1 MKWKVNLQYFSQ
13 EKTEKATPK
22 KRQDT
27 RKKGQVAKSTDVN
40 TALILFAVFLF
51 LFFYAEVLGTF
62 LFSMLR
68 QVLTEYITWDINEQ
82 TIPVIFEELA
92 FETALILFPIMLIAV
107 IFGVGASVL
116 QVGFMFTPEVIK
128 FKLEKVNP
136 LKGLKRIFS
145 LRALVEFLKSMLKI
159 TLVGILVFAI
169 IWFHLDSLLFLSQKD
184 LMDGFGQI
192 ASLTGMIGIS
202 VALLLLLL
210 SIPDYMYQKYDH
222 EKQIRMSK
230 QEVKDEHK
238 KMEGDPLIKSKR
250 KKKQMDMAMQR
261 MMQEVPEA
269 DVIITNPTHFAIAL
283 KYEEEHMD
291 APKVM
296 AKGAD
301 FVALRMKTLA
311 KKHNVIQVENK
322 PLARALYE
330 KTEIG
335 DEVPEELFQAVAEVL
350 AYVYR
355 LRDEQG

>member
-1 MKWKVNLQYFSQ
+1 MKWKVDLQYFSQ

-27 RKKGQVAKSTDVN
+27 RKKGQVARSNDVN

-51 LFFYAEVLGTF
+51 LLFYGEVLATY
-62 LFSMLR
+62 LFQMIR
-68 QVLTEYITWDINEQ
+68 HVFTEYITWDINEQ
-82 TIPVIFEELA
+82 TIPTIFEELA
-92 FETALILFPIMLIAV
+92 FETTLVLLPIMLIAL
-107 IFGVGASVL
+107 IFGIAASLL
-116 QVGFMFTPEVIK
+116 QVGFLVTPEAIK
-128 FKLEKVNP
+128 FKLEKINP
-136 LKGLKRIFS
+136 LQGFKRIFS
-145 LRALVEFLKSMLKI
+145 VRALVEFLKSMLKI
-159 TLVGILVFAI
+159 TLVGTLVFTI
-169 IWFHLDSLLFLSQKD
+169 IWLQFDSLLFLSQKS
-184 LMDGFGQI
+184 LVDGFGQV
-192 ASLTGMIGIS
+192 ASLAGTIGIA

-250 KKKQMDMAMQR
+250 RKKQMDMAMQR
-261 MMQEVPEA
+261 MMQEVPQA
-269 DVIITNPTHFAIAL
+269 DVIITNPTHFAVAL
-283 KYEEEHMD
+283 KYDEEKMA
-291 APKVM
+291 APKVI

-311 KKHNVIQVENK
+311 KKHDVIQVENK

-335 DEVPEELFQAVAEVL
+335 DEIPEELFQAVAEVL